1 MVGILY
7 GDKTNK
13 PKSSNITIYNTQEI
27 FLTLAFLNLTF
38 HLCTFSFQLH
48 TLAVD
53 KRSAVR
59 PETTYPDL

>member
-38 HLCTFSFQLH
+38 PFQHH